1 MKITCCHSGRLL
13 RTLSGHPRTPWTVK
27 FHPTNKYIVASGC
40 LGYQVRIWDWSLR
53 MDTCLN
59 IIRVKSA
66 IISLAFHPSGD
77 LLALASGNSLY
88 LWDYDNQINKSN
100 ATEERG
106 NEGANRRNQPLSS
119 VDSVMGRRQERN
131 RGHEEFSRGFKG
143 RGTLVEM
150 QHDHA
155 LRCVHFPPGGN
166 TIIVGG
172 VNSNGEGGIDG
183 MTFSL
188 NLWDFDISAFSR
200 AISRRRIMRE
210 RGEGEALR
218 NVSFDP
224 EDRTFVPRILLITFV
239 NDVPNYVF

>member
-1 MKITCCHSGRLL
+1 
-13 RTLSGHPRTPWTVK
+13 
-27 FHPTNKYIVASGC
+27 
-40 LGYQVRIWDWSLR
+40 

-88 LWDYDNQINKSN
+88 LWDYDNKINNSD
-100 ATEERG
+100 ATEEKERRG
-106 NEGANRRNQPLSS
+106 NEGTSRRNYALSNA
-119 VDSVMGRRQERN
+119 DTVMGRRQERN
-131 RGHEEFSRGFKG
+131 RGHEEFSRGFRG

-188 NLWDFDISAFSR
+188 NLWDFDITAFSR
-200 AISRRRIMRE
+200 TISRRRIMRE
-210 RGEGEALR
+210 RAGGEALKNVSCYPENLAFENIFLINFVNEVANYVLKFCR
-218 NVSFDP
+218 NVC
-224 EDRTFVPRILLITFV
+224 L
-239 NDVPNYVF
+239 